1 MELARTINRVF
12 YIPIRFCSILT
23 VMWHVGLPLLLSI
36 FLLFCPLE
44 FTPASPDPRI
54 PRRFGTSPRQSSM
67 LSLRLAL
74 HQAFIGVLVFPSSPS
89 QKLVYGLKSLPPN
102 PHHFQRTHRYLAR
115 YDGPPVYLLLY
126 HTLVFFMEQCLY
138 L

>member
-1 MELARTINRVF
+1 MWSLHVLLIVF
-12 YIPIRFCSILT
+12 
-23 VMWHVGLPLLLSI
+23 SI
-36 FLLFCPLE
+36 FPSASVLSLRLCGMWAYLCFFPSLLFCPLE

-102 PHHFQRTHRYLAR
+102 SHHLQRTHRYLAR